1 MPPNS
6 ERRTRSAHSAHMRT
20 ATLTRYRDAAQNL
33 RHQHQPSLHARFD
46 TSFSRHTHTLAS
58 SVSTLSAPQHPCARQ
73 LAPSCSSFVRAAML
87 HIRTWDRKIRCSDRT
102 LPRDGMS
109 SVQLMRLRMN
119 LQLHPLSKS
128 RVQSREPPSNALDS
142 HHGHVLSVR
151 NRGRDDSQ
159 APTESY

>member
-20 ATLTRYRDAAQNL
+20 ATLTRYRDAAHNL
-33 RHQHQPSLHARFD
+33 RHQHQPSPSGHARFD
-46 TSFSRHTHTLAS
+46 TSFSRHTHTHTHTLA
-58 SVSTLSAPQHPCARQ
+58 SVSTLSAPQHPCARR
-73 LAPSCSSFVRAAML
+73 LAPSCSSFVGAAML
-87 HIRTWDRKIRCSDRT
+87 HIRTWDRKVQCADRI
-102 LPRDGMS
+102 LPRDGM

-119 LQLHPLSKS
+119 PQLHPSLG
-128 RVQSREPPSNALDS
+128 VWEPPRNALDS
-142 HHGHVLSVR
+142 HHCHVLSVH